1 MRSRTAELGGIAA
14 PQEFPDAYRC
24 YPDVE
29 WSAAARI
36 LVCMADAAIRTVAIF
51 NSSDDTVDMLS
62 VLLTLRGYRAIS
74 GRADDVKSG
83 ELNFIDF
90 LSAQKPHAVV
100 WDIAPP
106 YDRNW
111 NFFALVRSIGPLQH
125 CPIVLT
131 TTHRH
136 HLDSVAGQDTGA
148 IEIVGKPYDIEVI
161 VHAVTRSIERAGDS
175 VGPRAIAHA
184 RQ

>member
-1 MRSRTAELGGIAA
+1 
-14 PQEFPDAYRC
+14 
-24 YPDVE
+24 
-29 WSAAARI
+29 
-36 LVCMADAAIRTVAIF
+36 MADAAIRTVAIF

-74 GRADDVKSG
+74 ARADDVKSG

-90 LSAQKPHAVV
+90 LSAQKPDAVV

-111 NFFALVRSIGPLQH
+111 NFFTLVRSIGPLQR
-125 CPIVLT
+125 CPLVLT

-136 HLDSVAGQDTGA
+136 HLDAVAGRIPGPSKSSGSLT
-148 IEIVGKPYDIEVI
+148 
-161 VHAVTRSIERAGDS
+161 TSRSSCMR
-175 VGPRAIAHA
+175 
-184 RQ
+184 